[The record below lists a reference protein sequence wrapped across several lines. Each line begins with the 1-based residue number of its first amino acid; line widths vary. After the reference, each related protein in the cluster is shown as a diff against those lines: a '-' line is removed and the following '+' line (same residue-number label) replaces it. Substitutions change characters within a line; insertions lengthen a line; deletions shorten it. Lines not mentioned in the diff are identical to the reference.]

1 MKLEHHDF
9 INFCLEHN
17 VLKFG
22 DFVLKSGRKSHYF
35 FNIGA
40 IYNNSALKK
49 LGEFYAQLIF
59 ENIIQNDIT
68 LDCIYGPA
76 YKGIPLAIITAL
88 ALEEKYQYKIDIAFN
103 RKEAKTHGEGG
114 NIIGANVT
122 SKNVLIIDDVISAGT
137 AAKET
142 ILILQQKQANIIGMA
157 IALDRQMSANNTK
170 YKSAREEINKEY
182 NLPVYSITSLNE
194 IIQYTKETKRYSAI
208 YKLLSKE
215 EHI

>member
-1 MKLEHHDF
+1 MTLKHQEF

-59 ENIIQNDIT
+59 ENIIQKNIT

-88 ALEEKYQYKIDIAFN
+88 ALQDKYQYKIDIAFN
-103 RKEAKTHGEGG
+103 RKEAKTHGESG
-114 NIIGANVT
+114 NIIGADVT
-122 SKNVLIIDDVISAGT
+122 NKNVLIIDDVISAGT

-142 ILILQQKQANIIGMA
+142 ILTLQQKQANIIGMA
-157 IALDRQMSANNTK
+157 IALDRQMSANNAK
-170 YKSAREEINKEY
+170 YKTAREEINKEY
-182 NLPVYSITSLNE
+182 NLPIYSVTSLNE
-194 IIQYTKETKRYSAI
+194 VIQYTKETEKYMDI
-208 YKLLSKE
+208 YQLLSKE
-215 EHI
+215 DAS

>member
-1 MKLEHHDF
+1 MKLEYQGF

-22 DFVLKSGRKSHYF
+22 DFILKSGRKSHYF

-59 ENIIQNDIT
+59 ENIIQKDIA

-88 ALEEKYQYKIDIAFN
+88 ALEDKYQYKIDIAFN

-114 NIIGANVT
+114 NIIGVDVT
-122 SKNVLIIDDVISAGT
+122 NKNVLIIDDVISAGT

-157 IALDRQMSANNTK
+157 IALDRQMSANNPK
-170 YKSAREEINKEY
+170 YKTAREEINQEY
-182 NLPVYSITSLNE
+182 NFPIFSITSLNE
-194 IIQYTKETKRYSAI
+194 VIQYTKDTKQYSAI
-208 YKLLSKE
+208 YELLSKE